1 MSTESIRGLVARLE
15 SLNEEQELT
24 KAHVE
29 HPEDLVFQSGGQGAQ
44 QGLQAIVDT
53 VKNPGAITI
62 KWDGYPALIFGTGI
76 DGRFIVCDKHMFNKK
91 DGSGHVTSPEAFA
104 AYDRARGIER
114 GDLVNIIARIW
125 PGLKKSYSG
134 KGFYWGDLL
143 FSQPLQEENG
153 LYTFKAN
160 PNGIKY
166 TVEAGGNE
174 IGQLIKGKVGG
185 IAVHQ
190 YIPPEADNV
199 QYAQLLNGSI
209 GQLKNNSNVAIIP
222 AKMPIVP
229 KLKINKT
236 MIAKTQREIDR
247 NKAASDAF
255 ILRVPPGVKTVFP
268 LMCTVFIN
276 KKIVAGNLDN
286 LVEEFIEFAKA
297 RKMTEPVYKKLFGYD
312 IQDPEGNIEHVP
324 GHFDTNSAGITA
336 AFAIWIALYN
346 LKMQVV
352 PQLDAAAEASPVKG
366 YLADGTQTQE
376 GFVSHGIKL
385 INRMGFSRQNLA
397 ARG

>member
-1 MSTESIRGLVARLE
+1 MSTESIRGLVTRLE
-15 SLNEEQELT
+15 SLNEQELT

-29 HPEDLVFQSGGQGAQ
+29 HPEDLVFHTGGQGAQ
-44 QGLQAIVDT
+44 QGLTAIVDT
-53 VKNPGAITI
+53 VQNPGAITI
-62 KWDGYPALIFGTGI
+62 KWDGYPALIFGTGL
-76 DGRFIVCDKHMFNKK
+76 DGEFIVCDKHMFNKK
-91 DGSGHVTSPEAFA
+91 DGSGHVTSPQAFA
-104 AYDRARGIER
+104 AYDKARGIER
-114 GDLVNIIARIW
+114 GDLVNVITRIW
-125 PGLKKSYSG
+125 PGLQKSYSG

-143 FSQPLQEENG
+143 FSQPLQEKNG
-153 LYTFKAN
+153 LYTFRAN
-160 PNGIKY
+160 PNGITY
-166 TVEAGGNE
+166 TIEANSE

-209 GQLKNNSNVAIIP
+209 GKLKNNGNVAIIP
-222 AKMPIVP
+222 AKMPMVP
-229 KLKINKT
+229 QLKLNKT
-236 MIAKTQREIDR
+236 VIAKTQREIDK
-247 NKAASDAF
+247 NKAAADAF
-255 ILRVPPGVKTVFP
+255 ILRVPPGVKSVFP

-286 LVEEFIEFAKA
+286 LVEEFIEFAKS

-312 IQDPEGNIEHVP
+312 VQNPQTGQLEHVP
-324 GHFDTNSAGITA
+324 GHFDTNIAGITA
-336 AFAIWIALYN
+336 VFSIWIALYN

-352 PQLDAAAEASPVKG
+352 PQLDKAAEQSPVKG
-366 YLADGTQTQE
+366 YLSDGTQTQE

>member
-1 MSTESIRGLVARLE
+1 MSTESIRGLVTRLE

-160 PNGIKY
+160 PNGM
-166 TVEAGGNE
+166 
-174 IGQLIKGKVGG
+174 
-185 IAVHQ
+185 
-190 YIPPEADNV
+190 

-222 AKMPIVP
+222 AKMPMVP

-236 MIAKTQREIDR
+236 MIAKTQREIDK
-247 NKAASDAF
+247 NKAAADAF

-286 LVEEFIEFAKA
+286 LVEEFVEFAKA

-397 ARG
+397 SRG